1 MPRPRMA
8 WAFNARNGKG
18 FMRILISLFV
28 LMFASG
34 LPVWGQPVD
43 DAERCAT
50 ASGLEERLHNC
61 SAAIESSQLSN
72 ADLATTLYNRGYAY
86 QSSGNY
92 DAAIADYDRAVRLD
106 PAFSLGFYARAVAN
120 YEKSNYGQAIRD
132 YDEAIRLNPDFSFA
146 YEGRGYARFLLG
158 QFMAAQANFAK
169 VLELTPGHQDAALW
183 SVLARSRAG
192 QEARSE
198 LGKNAAQLQ
207 QGGWQGRAISLF
219 LSRATPEEVLSA
231 AQGFDTMPDREQL
244 SRAYFFI
251 AEHDLTLG
259 NTDAARRLFQ
269 QATETGVKT
278 SVEYAAAGVELKA
291 FAVQLAANEVAV
303 QRPERAVIQP
313 STEAVIPVAVL
324 LPLSGPVPAF
334 GATARDA
341 VRLAVDEWNAK
352 GGVLGKKIV
361 PVLIDSGC
369 MPGKAANAVDQ
380 SIDQDNVHYLIG
392 GICSKASVPASEIA
406 NSKKVIEISI
416 GSTNPALTAK
426 EDGRAKEYVYR
437 ACFIDP
443 FQGALAAKFALNEL
457 RVKRAFIMVKP
468 ADRYVR
474 GQAEGF
480 ESDFKK
486 GGGKIVGKGAY
497 VADEKDFSRI
507 IDKIAAIKPDIV
519 YLPDYYDVANLVIK
533 QAREKG
539 VRAIFMGGDGW
550 NSDDLNFQIAEGSF
564 FTSHYSANDTR
575 PEVQSF
581 VEAFSARYKDKEGR
595 PKAPGVLAA
604 LAYDATNIMLTA
616 IKTAGVDDTEQV
628 KEVLNR
634 INFNGVTGQI
644 TFDAN
649 HNPVKSGVIFAVKR
663 DRVVFDMEVNPES
676 PVSPGQLRSA
686 VGGDAR

>member
-1 MPRPRMA
+1 
-8 WAFNARNGKG
+8 
-18 FMRILISLFV
+18 MRILISLFV
-28 LMFASG
+28 LVFASG
-34 LPVWGQPVD
+34 LPVWGQPVN

-50 ASGLEERLHNC
+50 ASDLQERLQDC

-72 ADLATTLYNRGYAY
+72 ADLAMTFYNRGYAY

-92 DAAIADYDRAVRLD
+92 DAAIADYDQAVRLD
-106 PAFSLGFYARAVAN
+106 PAFSLGFYARAAAN
-120 YEKSNYGQAIRD
+120 YEKNNYGQAIRD
-132 YDEAIRLNPDFSFA
+132 YDEAIRLNPDFAFA

-158 QFMAAQANFAK
+158 QFTAAQADFAK

-192 QEARSE
+192 RGE
-198 LGKNAAQLQ
+198 LEKNTTQLKLA
-207 QGGWQGRAISLF
+207 GWQGHALDLF
-219 LSRATPEEVLSA
+219 LGRATPEEVLSA
-231 AQGFDTMPDREQL
+231 AQGSGTMPDLEQL
-244 SRAYFFI
+244 GRAYFFI
-251 AEHDLTLG
+251 AEHALTLG
-259 NTDAARRLFQ
+259 NTDAARRWFQ
-269 QATETGVKT
+269 QATENGVKT

-303 QRPERAVIQP
+303 QRPGQAVIQP
-313 STEAVIPVAVL
+313 STEAVIPVGVL

-334 GATARDA
+334 GAMARDA

-369 MPGKAANAVDQ
+369 MPSKAESAVDK
-380 SIDQDNVHYLIG
+380 SIDQDKVHYLIG

-416 GSTNPALTAK
+416 GSTNPALTVK
-426 EDGRAKEYVYR
+426 EDGGVKDYVYR

-443 FQGALAAKFALNEL
+443 FQGTLAAKFALDEL

-468 ADRYVR
+468 ADRYVK

-480 ESDFKK
+480 ESEFKK
-486 GGGKIVGKGAY
+486 GGGRIVGKGTY
-497 VADEKDFSRI
+497 FADEKDFSRI
-507 IDKIAAIKPDIV
+507 VDKIAAIKPDIV
-519 YLPDYYDVANLVIK
+519 YLPDYYDVANLAIK
-533 QAREKG
+533 QARAKG

-550 NSDDLNFQIAEGSF
+550 NSDDLDFQIAEGSF
-564 FTSHYSANDTR
+564 FTSHYSPNDTR

-616 IKTAGVDDTEQV
+616 IKTAGADDTEQV
-628 KEVLNR
+628 KEALNN
-634 INFNGVTGQI
+634 INFDGVTGQI

-649 HNPVKSGVIFAVKR
+649 HNPVKSGVIFAVKG
-663 DRVVFDMEVNPES
+663 DRVVFEMEVNPES
-676 PVSPGQLRSA
+676 PVSSKHLRSA
-686 VGGDAR
+686 VVADAR